1 MKDCGMGEMAAV
13 QERILGQGKPN
24 CQVQSNLFLCGEK
37 KKKRCVLDWGIK
49 R

>member
-37 KKKRCVLDWGIK
+37 KKKMCVRLGN
-49 R
+49 

>member
-37 KKKRCVLDWGIK
+37 KKKDVC
-49 R
+49 